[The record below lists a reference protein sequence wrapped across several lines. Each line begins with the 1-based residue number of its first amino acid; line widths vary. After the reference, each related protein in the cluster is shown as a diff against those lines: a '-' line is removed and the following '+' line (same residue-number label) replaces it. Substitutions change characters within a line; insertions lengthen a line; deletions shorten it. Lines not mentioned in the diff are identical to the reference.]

1 MNRGKDLTMKEAI
14 NQMLDVYKLRRKY
27 DETSLITA
35 WPELIGQAIANRTT
49 QLYIRDKKLYVK
61 VESAVIKHELML
73 MRTQILGRMNEYVG
87 KVVVEELVL
96 L

>member
-1 MNRGKDLTMKEAI
+1 MKEAI
-14 NQMLDVYKLRRKY
+14 KQMLKVYRLDRKF
-27 DETSLITA
+27 DETALLAA
-35 WPELIGQAIANRTT
+35 WPELIGSAIANRTT

-73 MRTQILGRMNEYVG
+73 MRTQILGRMNEHVG

>member
-1 MNRGKDLTMKEAI
+1 MKEAI
-14 NQMLDVYKLRRKY
+14 KQMLKVYRLDRKF
-27 DETSLITA
+27 DETALVAA

-73 MRTQILGRMNEYVG
+73 MRRQILGRMNEHVG

>member
-1 MNRGKDLTMKEAI
+1 MDRGKDLSMKEAI
-14 NQMLDVYKLRRKY
+14 KQMLKVYRLDRKF
-27 DETSLITA
+27 DETALLAA
-35 WPELIGQAIANRTT
+35 WPELIGSAIANRTT

-73 MRTQILGRMNEYVG
+73 MRTQILGRMNEHVG

>member
-1 MNRGKDLTMKEAI
+1 MDRGKDLNMKEAI
-14 NQMLDVYKLRRKY
+14 KQMLKVYRLDRKF
-27 DETSLITA
+27 DETSLIAA
-35 WPELIGQAIANRTT
+35 WPELIGPAIANRTT

-73 MRTQILGRMNEYVG
+73 MRRQILGRMNEHVG
-87 KVVVEELVL
+87 KVIVEELVL

>member
-1 MNRGKDLTMKEAI
+1 MDRGKDLNMKEAI
-14 NQMLDVYKLRRKY
+14 KQMLKVYRLDRKF
-27 DETSLITA
+27 DETALVAA

-73 MRTQILGRMNEYVG
+73 MRRQILGRMNEHVG

>member
-1 MNRGKDLTMKEAI
+1 MDRGKDLNMKEAI
-14 NQMLDVYKLRRKY
+14 KQMLKVYRLDRKF
-27 DETSLITA
+27 DETALIAA
-35 WPELIGQAIANRTT
+35 WPELIGSAIANRTT

-73 MRTQILGRMNEYVG
+73 MRRQILGRMNEHVG
-87 KVVVEELVL
+87 KVIVEELVL

>member
-1 MNRGKDLTMKEAI
+1 MDRGKDLDMKEAI
-14 NQMLDVYKLRRKY
+14 KQMLKVYRLDRKF
-27 DETSLITA
+27 DETALVAA
-35 WPELIGQAIANRTT
+35 WPDLIGQAIANRTT

-73 MRTQILGRMNEYVG
+73 MRRQILGRMNEHVG

>member
-1 MNRGKDLTMKEAI
+1 MKEAI
-14 NQMLDVYKLRRKY
+14 KQMLKVYRIDRKF
-27 DETSLITA
+27 DETALIAA
-35 WPELIGQAIANRTT
+35 WPELIGSAIANRTT

-73 MRTQILGRMNEYVG
+73 MRRQILGRMNEHVG
-87 KVVVEELVL
+87 KVIVEELVL

>member
-1 MNRGKDLTMKEAI
+1 MKEAI
-14 NQMLDVYKLRRKY
+14 KQMLEVYKLDKKF
-27 DETSLITA
+27 DETSLLTA
-35 WPELIGQAIANRTT
+35 WPELIGSAIANRTT

-73 MRTQILGRMNEYVG
+73 MRRQILVRLNEHVGR
-87 KVVVEELVL
+87 VVVEELVL

>member
-1 MNRGKDLTMKEAI
+1 MKEAI
-14 NQMLDVYKLRRKY
+14 KQMLKVYRLDRKF
-27 DETSLITA
+27 DETSLIAA
-35 WPELIGQAIANRTT
+35 WPELIGSAIANRTT

-73 MRTQILGRMNEYVG
+73 MRRQILGRMNEHVG
-87 KVVVEELVL
+87 KVIVEELVL

>member
-1 MNRGKDLTMKEAI
+1 MKEAI
-14 NQMLDVYKLRRKY
+14 KQMLKVYRLDRKF
-27 DETSLITA
+27 DETSLIAA
-35 WPELIGQAIANRTT
+35 WPDLIGQAIANRTT
-49 QLYIRDKKLYVK
+49 QLYIRDKKLYVQ

-73 MRTQILGRMNEYVG
+73 MRTQILGRMNEHIG

>member
-1 MNRGKDLTMKEAI
+1 MKEAI
-14 NQMLDVYKLRRKY
+14 KQMLKVYRLDRKF
-27 DETSLITA
+27 DETSLIAA
-35 WPELIGQAIANRTT
+35 WPELIGPAIANRTT

-73 MRTQILGRMNEYVG
+73 MRRQILGRMNEHVG
-87 KVVVEELVL
+87 KVIVEELVL

>member
-1 MNRGKDLTMKEAI
+1 MKEAI
-14 NQMLDVYKLRRKY
+14 KQMLKVYRLDRKF
-27 DETSLITA
+27 DETALVAA
-35 WPELIGQAIANRTT
+35 WPDLIGQAIANRTT

-73 MRTQILGRMNEYVG
+73 MRRQILGRMNEHVG

>member
-1 MNRGKDLTMKEAI
+1 MKEAI
-14 NQMLDVYKLRRKY
+14 KQMLKVYRLDRKF
-27 DETSLITA
+27 DETALIAA
-35 WPELIGQAIANRTT
+35 WPELIGSAIANRTT

-73 MRTQILGRMNEYVG
+73 MRRQILGRMNEHVG
-87 KVVVEELVL
+87 KVIVEELVL